1 MTYALLIHSLLSLG
15 LGAIAGA
22 LVGFTLRARV
32 WRLEHEQ
39 ASFEKQLTREVKS
52 RAASDRWAGEKISAS
67 VLKDMAALNAGKNA
81 TPELSRE
88 ELRTGKRAERG

>member
-1 MTYALLIHSLLSLG
+1 MYALLIHSLISLG
-15 LGAIAGA
+15 LGVVGGVV
-22 LVGFTLRARV
+22 VGFTLRARV

-67 VLKDMAALNAGKNA
+67 VLKDVAALSMGKNN
-81 TPELSRE
+81 PEMSRE

>member
-1 MTYALLIHSLLSLG
+1 MYALLIHSLISLAV
-15 LGAIAGA
+15 GAVGGVV
-22 LVGFTLRARV
+22 VGFTLRARV

-67 VLKDMAALNAGKNA
+67 VLKDVAALSQGKNQ
-81 TPELSRE
+81 TPEMSRE
-88 ELRTGKRAERG
+88 QIRQHRAERS

>member
-1 MTYALLIHSLLSLG
+1 MMYALLIHSLISLA
-15 LGAIAGA
+15 LGTVGGVV
-22 LVGFTLRARV
+22 VGFTLRARV

-67 VLKDMAALNAGKNA
+67 VLKDVAALSQGKN
-81 TPELSRE
+81 TPEMTRE
-88 ELRTGKRAERG
+88 QLRMSNRAERG

>member
-1 MTYALLIHSLLSLG
+1 MMYALLIHSLISLAV
-15 LGAIAGA
+15 GAVGGVV
-22 LVGFTLRARV
+22 VGFTLRARV

-67 VLKDMAALNAGKNA
+67 VLKDVAALSQGNKN
-81 TPELSRE
+81 PELSRE
-88 ELRTGKRAERG
+88 ELRTGKRA

>member
-1 MTYALLIHSLLSLG
+1 MMYALLIHSLISLAV
-15 LGAIAGA
+15 GAVGGVV
-22 LVGFTLRARV
+22 VGFTLRARV

-67 VLKDMAALNAGKNA
+67 VLKDVAALSTGKNSPDL
-81 TPELSRE
+81 TRE
-88 ELRTGKRAERG
+88 ELRTGHRAERS

>member
-1 MTYALLIHSLLSLG
+1 MMYALLIHSLISLG
-15 LGAIAGA
+15 LGVVGGVV
-22 LVGFTLRARV
+22 VGFTLRARV

-67 VLKDMAALNAGKNA
+67 VLKDVAALSMGKN
-81 TPELSRE
+81 TPEMSRE

>member
-1 MTYALLIHSLLSLG
+1 MMYALLIHSLISLAV
-15 LGAIAGA
+15 GAVGGVV
-22 LVGFTLRARV
+22 VGFTLRARV

-67 VLKDMAALNAGKNA
+67 VLKDVAALSHGNKN
-81 TPELSRE
+81 PELSRE
-88 ELRTGKRAERG
+88 ELRTGKRA

>member
-1 MTYALLIHSLLSLG
+1 MMYALLIHSLVSLAI
-15 LGAIAGA
+15 GAVGGVV
-22 LVGFTLRARV
+22 VGFTLRARV

-67 VLKDMAALNAGKNA
+67 VLKDVAALSMGKN
-81 TPELSRE
+81 TPEMSRE
-88 ELRTGKRAERG
+88 ELRTGKSAERG

>member
-1 MTYALLIHSLLSLG
+1 MYALLIHSLISLG
-15 LGAIAGA
+15 LGTIGGVI
-22 LVGFTLRARV
+22 VGFTLRARV

-67 VLKDMAALNAGKNA
+67 VLKDVAALSAGNKSNEM
-81 TPELSRE
+81 TRE
-88 ELRTGKRAERG
+88 ELRTGKRAER

>member
-1 MTYALLIHSLLSLG
+1 MMSALLMHILISFVLG
-15 LGAIAGA
+15 GAGGV

-52 RAASDRWAGEKISAS
+52 RAAGERWAGEKISAS
-67 VLKDMAALNAGKNA
+67 VLKDVAALSQGKA
-81 TPELSRE
+81 TPEMSRE
-88 ELRTGKRAERG
+88 DIRNSGKR

>member
-1 MTYALLIHSLLSLG
+1 MYALLIHSLISLAV
-15 LGAIAGA
+15 GAVGGVV
-22 LVGFTLRARV
+22 VGFTLRARV

-67 VLKDMAALNAGKNA
+67 VLKDVAALSQGKN
-81 TPELSRE
+81 TPELTRE
-88 ELRTGKRAERG
+88 QLRTSHRAERS

>member
-1 MTYALLIHSLLSLG
+1 MISALLIHSLISLAV
-15 LGAIAGA
+15 GAVGGVV
-22 LVGFTLRARV
+22 VGFTLRARV

-67 VLKDMAALNAGKNA
+67 VLKDVAALSAGKNS
-81 TPELSRE
+81 PELSRE
-88 ELRTGKRAERG
+88 ELRTGKSAQRS

>member
-1 MTYALLIHSLLSLG
+1 MMYALLINSLISLAV
-15 LGAIAGA
+15 GAVGGV

-67 VLKDMAALNAGKNA
+67 VLKDVAALSAGNKN
-81 TPELSRE
+81 PELSRE
-88 ELRTGKRAERG
+88 ELRTGKRAERS

>member
-1 MTYALLIHSLLSLG
+1 MMYALLIHSLISLAV
-15 LGAIAGA
+15 GAVGGVV
-22 LVGFTLRARV
+22 VGFTLRARV

-67 VLKDMAALNAGKNA
+67 VLKDVAALSAGKNS
-81 TPELSRE
+81 PELSRE
-88 ELRTGKRAERG
+88 ELRTGKSAQRS